1 MHESSAS
8 LADTFIFIDV
18 YHHCCI
24 SFRSFL
30 QATLVRTLRQ
40 IVAQTGGARR
50 VSAIELALVDT
61 RPFEYLVDEQTIEY
75 YNPEASL

>member
-24 SFRSFL
+24 FRSFL

-40 IVAQTGGARR
+40 IVAQTSGARR

-61 RPFEYLVDEQTIEY
+61 RPFEYLVDEATIEY
-75 YNPEASL
+75 YNPEAAL